1 MLVRGEGCWIGGGVV
16 MDGVLDEGGCWMGRE
31 ERCWIGGS
39 RRGVGEGEVCWI
51 GGERRGV
58 G

>member
-1 MLVRGEGCWIGGGVV
+1 MRGDVGW
-16 MDGVLDEGGCWMGRE
+16 GRE

-39 RRGVGEGEVCWI
+39 RRGVGEGE
-51 GGERRGV
+51 GV